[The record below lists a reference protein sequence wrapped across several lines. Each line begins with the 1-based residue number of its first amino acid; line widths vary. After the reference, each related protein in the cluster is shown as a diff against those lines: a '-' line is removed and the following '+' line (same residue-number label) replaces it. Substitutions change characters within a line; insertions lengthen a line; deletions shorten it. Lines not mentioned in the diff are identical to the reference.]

1 MPVGRRQTIPQPGAR
16 RALGLTQCGGVW
28 AERAQAAGQGRRE
41 MQSARRSGF
50 APLEFGWGDA
60 GLGRE
65 VDRGSAAKAI
75 VAARN
80 SVIMTMPVMLVR
92 RRPGVVDVL
101 FGAGL

>member
-1 MPVGRRQTIPQPGAR
+1 MPGSG
-16 RALGLTQCGGVW
+16 
-28 AERAQAAGQGRRE
+28 
-41 MQSARRSGF
+41 RSGLRQQGK
-50 APLEFGWGDA
+50 AGERCSQHVVADSRLEFGRSDA